1 MITGSPHSPL
11 GAFLL
16 CPLAIVTVATVTGC
30 ASIPHGAAA
39 VDGVGV
45 EGNHA
50 VSDGDIEEKLATTP
64 SQRFLEIAPR
74 GFIYDYSLFDA
85 HVLQRDLDRVERL
98 YHAKGYYDAH
108 ARAGRVIYPSDKH
121 VEVTIQVDE
130 GRPTKIARLDVFG
143 VEGLSPKEAK
153 LAKEALGSDVAVGKN
168 LDEEALKKSEEA
180 LKKVLTDHG
189 YAFAKVSRSAD
200 VDLPGHYA
208 AVALRVDAG
217 PKCVFGP
224 VTISGLAKLPE
235 APVRL
240 AMDVKEG
247 AEYSTA
253 TLDSAKQAALD
264 LGTFSSVEIEPVLSD
279 PPPADRVV
287 PLKVT
292 VHPSKLHAVLLG
304 GGVEFDPIK
313 SEIHLHVGW
322 EHKNLFGGFRHFQV
336 DFKPGFVLYPTRLPD
351 LQPPK
356 AFLPEEMLKVELRQP
371 GFIEARTT
379 GFVRG
384 EANIYPV
391 LLTPQVDPT
400 APVLGWEEL
409 KGGVGLERTF
419 HKLMLTPSYDLQFDS
434 PFAYM
439 GTKDQ
444 DLTPITASYVEIVAQ
459 LDYRNDKTKPHKGVL
474 IQNDLQIAGLGGSAQ
489 DIRVQPEIR
498 GYIPLGK
505 RVTVALRGT
514 TGLLF
519 AGNYGTTL
527 TKYGGNA
534 PPDDERASWVHDIEL
549 FYLRGFFSGG
559 PSSNRGYPLRGVGP
573 HGIVPFFNPGV
584 AASQVAAGCGDV
596 TQSNPSEEARCAV
609 PLGGQTLWE
618 TSLEVRIQI
627 AGPFGGALFCDAS
640 DVELDKVTF
649 KFNHPH
655 LSCGA
660 GARYDTPIGPVRL
673 DVGYRIPGM
682 QVIGEKFDVRTEGD
696 PGTVFGAPIAF
707 SFGIGEAF

>member
-1 MITGSPHSPL
+1 VITGSPHSTF
-11 GAFLL
+11 GSFLL
-16 CPLAIVTVATVTGC
+16 CALATIGC
-30 ASIPHGAAA
+30 ASIPRGAAA

-50 VSDGDIEEKLATTP
+50 ISDGDIEDKLATTP
-64 SQRFLEIAPR
+64 SERLLSIAPR
-74 GFIYDYSLFDA
+74 GFVYDYSLFDQ
-85 HVLQRDLDRVERL
+85 HVLQRDLERVERL

-108 ARAGRVIYPSDKH
+108 ARAGRVVYSGDKH
-121 VEVTIQVDE
+121 VEITIEVDE
-130 GRPTKIARLDVFG
+130 GKPTKIARVDVFG
-143 VEGLSPKEAK
+143 LETLPAKDEK
-153 LAKEALGSDVAVGKN
+153 LARAAIGSGIEVGKN
-168 LDEEALKKSEEA
+168 VDEEALKKAEEA
-180 LKKVLTDHG
+180 LKKALTDHG

-224 VTISGLAKLPE
+224 MTILGLGKLPE
-235 APVRL
+235 APVRV
-240 AMDVKEG
+240 AIDVKEG
-247 AEYSTA
+247 SEYSTA
-253 TLDSAKQAALD
+253 TLDGAKQAVLD
-264 LGTFSSVEIEPVLSD
+264 LGTFSAVEIEPVLSD
-279 PPPADRVV
+279 RPPRDRVV

-292 VHPSKLHAVLLG
+292 VQPSKLHAVILG

-336 DFKPGFVLYPTRLPD
+336 DFKPGAVLYPTRLPD
-351 LQPPK
+351 IQPPRTL
-356 AFLPEEMLKVELRQP
+356 LPEEMFKAELRQP

-400 APVLGWEEL
+400 APVLGWEEF
-409 KGGVGLERTF
+409 KGGAGVERTF
-419 HKLMLTPSYDLQFDS
+419 HKLMLTPSYDVQFDD
-434 PFAYM
+434 PFAYI
-439 GTKDQ
+439 GAKDK
-444 DLTPITASYVEIVAQ
+444 DLTPITASYGEIVLQ
-459 LDYRNDKTKPHKGVL
+459 LDYRNDKTKPYKGVL
-474 IQNDLQIAGLGGSAQ
+474 IQNDLQVAGLGGNAL
-489 DIRVQPEIR
+489 DVRLQPELR
-498 GYIPLGK
+498 GYIPLSK
-505 RVTVALRGT
+505 RATLALRGT

-519 AGNYGTTL
+519 AGNYGKTL
-527 TKYGGNA
+527 TQYGGNA
-534 PPDDERASWVHDIEL
+534 PPDDLRARWVEDIEL
-549 FYLRGFFSGG
+549 FYLRGFVSGG

-596 TQSNPSEEARCAV
+596 TSGNPSQEARCAV

-618 TSLEVRIQI
+618 SSIELRLQI
-627 AGPFGGALFCDAS
+627 TGPLGGALFCDAS
-640 DVELDKVTF
+640 DVELDQVTF

-655 LSCGA
+655 LSCGL

-682 QVIGEKFDVRTEGD
+682 QVIGEPFDVRTEGD
-696 PGTVFGAPIAF
+696 PGTVFGAPLAF